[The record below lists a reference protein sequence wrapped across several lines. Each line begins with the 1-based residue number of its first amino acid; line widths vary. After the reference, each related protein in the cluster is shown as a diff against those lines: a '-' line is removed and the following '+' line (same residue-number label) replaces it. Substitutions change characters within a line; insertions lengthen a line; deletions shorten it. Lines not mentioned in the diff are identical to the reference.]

1 MNVSIQLTKTA
12 LSSNAGKSM
21 VLHDVDLDTALAI
34 SAALRGLPHAD
45 LEAVIAVENLPTAKR
60 LARPLHKPQAVRHD
74 AGLGL
79 FGWLRGLGLP
89 VSGTL
94 AR

>member
-1 MNVSIQLTKTA
+1 MIV
-12 LSSNAGKSM
+12 
-21 VLHDVDLDTALAI
+21 
-34 SAALRGLPHAD
+34 
-45 LEAVIAVENLPTAKR
+45 VENRPTAKR
-60 LARPLHKPQAVRHD
+60 PARPSHKSQAARQD

-79 FGWLRGLGLP
+79 FGWLRGLGQP